1 MSIPLEF
8 QCTFEEFREGGQT
21 INRSVNSAVRFEWV
35 AWVCIA
41 LVTLLTISRKDSSKD
56 GPKLVLFV
64 PLALMTLFV
73 IILLFSRRRQWR
85 KNFQQNRDMQV
96 PQRILISDDGLN
108 FENAMSSGVIRW
120 TGFVRLE
127 ETNRLFCF
135 TPLRTSRFSFPNEH
149 SQQNLICGC
158 SRPSRGRML
167 DRVVPD
173 LRFLRR
179 RRRRKDG

>member
-127 ETNRLFCF
+127 ETNRLF
-135 TPLRTSRFSFPNEH
+135 LLYTS
-149 SQQNLICGC
+149 
-158 SRPSRGRML
+158 PSLAVFIPKRAFATEL
-167 DRVVPD
+167 D
-173 LRFLRR
+173 LRMFEAFARANVGSRSSGFEVLAP
-179 RRRRKDG
+179 KAKA